1 MIADAQKD
9 GPVTPTQELQ
19 QLLSRLSASIR
30 EAEELLGELERDGE
44 EGRRD
49 GAGEVAAVAQG
60 LERRLEAAEGDR
72 RELASRLVDA
82 ERRSER
88 LMTLYV
94 ATYHLHSNHTPR
106 GVEAAI
112 AEIAVDLLGA
122 HRFALLVRDESAGG
136 CRVTLSRPAGLEP
149 GEVDPLFA
157 GGVYRGGDPM
167 IDAALEDGVLR
178 LAGEGGEEG
187 SRALAAVPLNMER
200 RTSGVLVILELLAQ
214 KKALTWE
221 DRDILDLLAAHAASA
236 LLAAQ
241 LFAVKDRKLR
251 TYRSLVKLA
260 GGGLA
265 EADKPG

>member
-19 QLLSRLSASIR
+19 QLLSRLSTSIR
-30 EAEELLGELERDGE
+30 EAEELLRALEGER
-44 EGRRD
+44 
-49 GAGEVAAVAQG
+49 GAGDEAGAAAAAVAHG

-72 RELASRLVDA
+72 RELAARLVDA

-106 GVEAAI
+106 GVEEAI

-122 HRFALLVRDESAGG
+122 HRFALLVRDETAGG
-136 CRVTLSRPAGLEP
+136 CRVTLTRPADVEP
-149 GEVDPLFA
+149 GELDPMFSD
-157 GGVYRGGDPM
+157 GVYHGGDPM
-167 IDAALEDGVLR
+167 IDGALEDGVLR
-178 LAGEGGEEG
+178 LAAKGGEPG

-200 RTSGVLVILELLAQ
+200 KTSGVLVILELLAQ
-214 KKALTWE
+214 KKALTYE

-241 LFAVKDRKLR
+241 LFAVKDRKLH

-260 GGGLA
+260 GGALEG
-265 EADKPG
+265 D

>member
-19 QLLSRLSASIR
+19 RLLSRLSSSIR
-30 EAEELLGELERDGE
+30 EAEDLLHDLERDGAAERGE
-44 EGRRD
+44 E
-49 GAGEVAAVAQG
+49 AAAVARG

-72 RELASRLVDA
+72 RELATRLVDA

-94 ATYHLHSNHTPR
+94 ATYHLHSNHTPA

-122 HRFALLVRDESAGG
+122 HRFALLIRDESVEG
-136 CRVTLSRPAGLEP
+136 CRVTLTRPPGLEP
-149 GEVDPLFA
+149 GQVDPMFA

-167 IDAALEDGVLR
+167 VDAALEDGVLR
-178 LAGEGGEEG
+178 LAGEEGEPG

-200 RTSGVLVILELLAQ
+200 RTSGVLVILELLEQ

-260 GGGLA
+260 GGELA
-265 EADKPG
+265 EEA